1 MPVGRTS
8 KVWTAVVFLLLVIII
23 IGAVIMWVRFP
34 HSHPVEISIE
44 SPAVLP
50 SGIYVDG
57 AVNSPGFYPLQLGDN
72 LDTLLQMAGGT
83 TDNADRNNIRLYV
96 PVIGETEQTQKIN
109 INHAESWLLE
119 ALPGIGSTLGRRIIE
134 YREQHGP
141 FRNINELTMVD
152 GITVSLYE
160 KIKPLI
166 TVAD

>member
-23 IGAVIMWVRFP
+23 IGAVIMWARFP
-34 HSHPVEISIE
+34 HSRPIEISIK

-50 SGIYVDG
+50 AGIHIDG
-57 AVNSPGFYPLQLGDN
+57 AVSSPGYYPLKVGDN

-83 TDNADRNNIRLYV
+83 TDNADRNNIRLYI
-96 PVIGETEQTQKIN
+96 PVTGEMEQTQKIN

-119 ALPGIGSTLGRRIIE
+119 ALPGIGSTLARRIIE
-134 YREQHGP
+134 YRVQHGP

-152 GITVSLYE
+152 GITVTLYE

-166 TVAD
+166 TVTE

>member
-1 MPVGRTS
+1 
-8 KVWTAVVFLLLVIII
+8 VWTAVVFLLLVIII
-23 IGAVIMWVRFP
+23 IGAVIIWIRFP
-34 HSHPVEISIE
+34 HSHPIEISIE

-50 SGIYVDG
+50 VGIYVDG
-57 AVNSPGFYPLQLGDN
+57 AVNSPGFYPLKVGDN
-72 LDTLLQMAGGT
+72 LETLLQMAGGT

-96 PVIGETEQTQKIN
+96 PVMGETEQTQKIN
-109 INHAESWLLE
+109 INQAESWLLE

-141 FRNINELTMVD
+141 FRNINELTLVE
-152 GITVSLYE
+152 GISVSVYE